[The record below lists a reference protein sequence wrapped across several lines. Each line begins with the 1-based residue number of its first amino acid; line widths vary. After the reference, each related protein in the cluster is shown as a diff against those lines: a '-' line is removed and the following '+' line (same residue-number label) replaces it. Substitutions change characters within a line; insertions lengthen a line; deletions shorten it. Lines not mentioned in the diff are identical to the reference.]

1 MSGGGIVDCVRYINY
16 ARENENDVPRN
27 SNNAFSL
34 AMCVDSLF
42 DSEERGKSEA
52 VDRARR
58 RFVEKHSN
66 FKAKLPYN

>member
-27 SNNAFSL
+27 STNAFSL

-66 FKAKLPYN
+66 FKN

>member
-66 FKAKLPYN
+66 FKN

>member
-1 MSGGGIVDCVRYINY
+1 MDCVRYINY

-66 FKAKLPYN
+66 FKN